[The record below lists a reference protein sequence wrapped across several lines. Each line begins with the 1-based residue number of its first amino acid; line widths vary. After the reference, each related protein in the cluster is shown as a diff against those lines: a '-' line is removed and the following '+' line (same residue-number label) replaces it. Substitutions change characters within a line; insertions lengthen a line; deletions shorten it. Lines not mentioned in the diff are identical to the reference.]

1 MCSWMVASGARD
13 LTTMASC
20 TIVVCLLAFLTCSV
34 NAQRQRET
42 IVSVGTF
49 NTLLIPGMSAF
60 DERKELFIETVSG
73 KEIKCSW
80 RTSTRLGS

>member
-1 MCSWMVASGARD
+1 
-13 LTTMASC
+13 MASS

-34 NAQRQRET
+34 NARRQRDT

-60 DERKELFIETVSG
+60 AERKELFIETVSG
-73 KEIKCSW
+73 KEN
-80 RTSTRLGS
+80 

>member
-1 MCSWMVASGARD
+1 MASG
-13 LTTMASC
+13 
-20 TIVVCLLAFLTCSV
+20 TILVCLLAFLTCSV

-73 KEIKCSW
+73 SIMVVLHCIPYDQW
-80 RTSTRLGS
+80 QYRGSVTLHTI